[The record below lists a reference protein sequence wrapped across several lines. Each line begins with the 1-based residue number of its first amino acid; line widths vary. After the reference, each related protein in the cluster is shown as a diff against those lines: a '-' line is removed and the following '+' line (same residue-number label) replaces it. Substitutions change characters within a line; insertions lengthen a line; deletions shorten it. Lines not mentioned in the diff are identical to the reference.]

1 MRGTVV
7 VEEKSAFEAW
17 LKEQPTF
24 AQSLAAAKTKAKKA
38 DVKLVLNK
46 GSAQISGTIQAISNR

>member
-1 MRGTVV
+1 MRSTVV
-7 VEEKSAFEAW
+7 VEEKSTFEAW

-24 AQSLAAAKTKAKKA
+24 AESLAAARMDATEK

-46 GSAQISGTIQAISNR
+46 EPAQSGAIQAISNR